1 MMVRLPGLLDASL
14 AEVAR
19 LKPIS
24 GNLTIKMMGASEA
37 TLTIAED
44 DQAVTVHDWISLY
57 TQRGFAGIFR
67 VSNVAQTYKRQIELT
82 LLHGIDVLA
91 DSVWSAQTDFSGTKT
106 QYLTR
111 LLNQQTHLINGQRPW
126 VLGVCED
133 TETFERTINYD
144 RLSTLLE
151 ELEEDGGD
159 YYFTYDQTSFPWVLN
174 YVRKPSGV
182 TSEFRLSRN
191 VQTATVTYNDSDL
204 CTRLILSVN
213 HRVEDSDTSTS
224 STDSAIRTYNN
235 TDAQAIWGVVV
246 KTADID
252 TSDDVAHNVFTKANK
267 WAQKFLNKRA
277 APTVQIQIDG
287 EELYYLTGDTWDEYS
302 VGKICQTALPAYGHT
317 FLERVVSVT
326 YPALYAQSSRV
337 TVSLANTL
345 PKFSESISKVSKTAE
360 SAAASAR
367 GTARGAASAKDLTT
381 WSQHVKYYGEAL
393 DGTGVLTLY
402 ESGIDMDAA
411 GGVKIYSLVEG
422 VQSLYAGIQVTANGI
437 ESLVSKTGVNSLG
450 QNETL
455 YSKITQN
462 AGLID
467 LVVDNSGQQ
476 ASIRID
482 AIVDDI
488 NSSGTSIKLNA
499 DKIYL
504 NGQTIAS
511 VISATQANIDNLIT
525 GTTKATLINS
535 DSVVGDTVTGG
546 TVYATNQL
554 SIGSSSS
561 GGSGALYYRGTQYYR
576 QALTLGSN
584 GAIATAYVLGDASTA
599 KSFDHYHAITA
610 TEGTGADAGK
620 IILTLS
626 DPIATSDTTHS
637 TTNFNIAATTTY
649 RNGVLAARNA
659 VAVNPFTANVVT
671 GDIPD
676 HRTFTYTTNA
686 PTPAAGTSQSDTWYL
701 SGGTTWT
708 NNKTNVGLHYGSASG
723 TVYAMLEVD
732 GSSLISGATYAG
744 KASVKLTNPTWNEIT
759 SGYIPANRTVT
770 VRTKG
775 RTDASGVAAELSKS
789 VAMYLTQGSWSD
801 DDIML
806 VSLRSG
812 SASGPIVAQTSV
824 IAADLVTNAMYTGKS
839 SVTLLDPTW
848 NSISGSPPSN
858 RTVTV
863 RTNARTDASG
873 TTENLSKSVQL
884 YLTQGSWN
892 SDNQLVV
899 SMREGST
906 SGTVYAATTVDAS
919 TLVSDAETAA
929 RYAGKASVSLADP
942 TWNAISGDITSSRT
956 VTVRTTGR
964 TNSSG
969 TAANLS
975 KEVALSLSA
984 SGRTV
989 YLKHG
994 SVNVAKVTCSDPDIS
1009 LPSAATTSST
1019 SDTHDKEYSVSK
1031 AYSYIRIKV
1040 TAGTKSKTIQIH
1052 LLSA

>member
-1 MMVRLPGLLDASL
+1 MVRLPGLLDASL

-44 DQAVTVHDWISLY
+44 DQTVTVHDWISLY
-57 TQRGFAGIFR
+57 TQRGFAGVFR

-91 DSVWSAQTDFSGTKT
+91 DSVWAAQTDFNGTKT

-151 ELEEDGGD
+151 ELEEEGGD

-174 YVRKPSGV
+174 YVQKPSGV
-182 TSEFRLSRN
+182 ASEFRLSRN

-213 HRVEDSDTSTS
+213 HRVEDSDTNTS
-224 STDSAIRTYNN
+224 STDTAIRTYNN

-326 YPALYAQSSRV
+326 YPALYAQPSRV

-345 PKFSESISKVSKTAE
+345 PKFSESISKASKTAE

-437 ESLVSKTGVNSLG
+437 ESLVTKTGVNSLG

-455 YSKITQN
+455 FSKITQN

-488 NSSGTSIKLNA
+488 NSSGTAIKLNA
-499 DKIYL
+499 NKIYL

-561 GGSGALYYRGTQYYR
+561 GGSGSLYYRGIQYYR
-576 QALTLGSN
+576 QALTLGAN
-584 GAIATAYVLGDASTA
+584 GAIATAYVLGDATAA

-659 VAVNPFTANVVT
+659 VAVNPFTANATT
-671 GDIPD
+671 GEMPD
-676 HRTFTYTTNA
+676 HRTFTYTTDA
-686 PTPAAGTSQSDTWYL
+686 PTPAQGTEQIDTWYL
-701 SGGTTWT
+701 AGGTSWDSSTHQSL
-708 NNKTNVGLHYGSASG
+708 VQLHYGSPNGTPYASL
-723 TVYAMLEVD
+723 TVD
-732 GSSLISGATYAG
+732 ATDVYN
-744 KASVKLTNPTWNEIT
+744 S
-759 SGYIPANRTVT
+759 VT
-770 VRTKG
+770 VGAPYSVNGAVPAGETRTSIPM
-775 RTDASGVAAELSKS
+775 RADASNGNRGAMAGLYMQVVNYGTMLGLGRCVNIVLGGIVIGRYSVQSIYDAGVAAGENEFSLTS
-789 VAMYLTQGSWSD
+789 VTLQGSS
-801 DDIML
+801 
-806 VSLRSG
+806 VSVTPIRSTT
-812 SASGPIVAQTSV
+812 AIRIDNSV
-824 IAADLVTNAMYTGKS
+824 VTLYEAGTETKYDRGS
-839 SVTLLDPTW
+839 SVTARPVVSSGGTIYYQAGSQTTYYKGDGSEVTGRGDSVKVTPVGKKYWYQWHASTETPT
-848 NSISGSPPSN
+848 
-858 RTVTV
+858 
-863 RTNARTDASG
+863 
-873 TTENLSKSVQL
+873 
-884 YLTQGSWN
+884 GSWYTQHTSN
-892 SDNQLVV
+892 PGGSYVIRYEAGTETTYYKGNGSKVTGRGDEAAVTPIKATTAVRLGTAGTYYDGSGGEFTVQGASQDAYKKLT
-899 SMREGST
+899 SGGTLYYRAGDQTTYYQEGST
-906 SGTVYAATTVDAS
+906 
-919 TLVSDAETAA
+919 
-929 RYAGKASVSLADP
+929 
-942 TWNAISGDITSSRT
+942 
-956 VTVRTTGR
+956 VT
-964 TNSSG
+964 
-969 TAANLS
+969 
-975 KEVALSLSA
+975 
-984 SGRTV
+984 
-989 YLKHG
+989 
-994 SVNVAKVTCSDPDIS
+994 
-1009 LPSAATTSST
+1009 
-1019 SDTHDKEYSVSK
+1019 DTY
-1031 AYSYIRIKV
+1031 Y
-1040 TAGTKSKTIQIH
+1040 TKS
-1052 LLSA
+1052 